1 MSLYVPEGID
11 TIFNSRHRVAGACER
26 DPIELPKRVIIF
38 DDENGGFLTAR
49 RKEHERIIKG
59 FFPS

>member
-11 TIFNSRHRVAGACER
+11 TIFNSRHCIAGACER
-26 DPIELPKRVIIF
+26 DPIKLPERVIIL
-38 DDENGGFLTAR
+38 DDENGGFFTPR
-49 RKEHERIIKG
+49 RKEHERILKG